1 MGHFARD
8 VLAGVYGTSL
18 KEVSMI
24 ACGLPDDEDTPY
36 IPPVGTPA
44 QASINR
50 LRIDHFV
57 LWELSAMSFIPVRD
71 LSLTQICP
79 QSFVELPILLEKR
92 SPDPGGVYL
101 AFPGLEQL
109 RLSPKL
115 ALQEEIV
122 RLDDTILN
130 AFQDLKGVCSRRGV
144 ALSLDADEH
153 LISYG
158 SDLVG

>member
-8 VLAGVYGTSL
+8 VLDGVYGTSL
-18 KEVSMI
+18 KDVSTI
-24 ACGLPDDEDTPY
+24 ACGLPDNEDTPY
-36 IPPVGTPA
+36 IPRVGTVA

-50 LRIDHFV
+50 LRIDHFL

-79 QSFVELPILLEKR
+79 QAFVELPILLEKR
-92 SPDPGGVYL
+92 SSNPDGAYL

-115 ALQEEIV
+115 ASQKEV
-122 RLDDTILN
+122 ARLDDNIRHAL
-130 AFQDLKGVCSRRGV
+130 QELKEVCLRRGV
-144 ALSLDADEH
+144 ALSLEADEH
-153 LISYG
+153 LISDG
-158 SDLVG
+158 NDIVG